1 EGSIGRAIDL
11 TGEGSLE
18 IYREMISLLETLPK
32 LDAVRLH
39 DFGSRLAKSGADQA
53 FRTGTELLTW
63 WLSRLIR
70 TLSTADTAY
79 GPTLDEDERA
89 EFTRLGHAA
98 TLDRWLQVWDKIT
111 RLLART
117 GGANLDHKQVVLNV
131 FLALEDTVRP

>member
-1 EGSIGRAIDL
+1 
-11 TGEGSLE
+11 
-18 IYREMISLLETLPK
+18 MISLLETLPK

-39 DFGSRLAKSGADQA
+39 DFSSRLAKSSADQA

-63 WLSRLIR
+63 WLSRLSR